1 MSIHPMLSVL
11 RRHLLPA
18 TALVLLGAGLGFQ
31 VSSYLGDGDVQDQG
45 EKLKEALVK
54 IDRYYADPVSSEDL
68 AAKGIQE
75 MVDDLDPHSSY
86 IPADRMQDL
95 RDRYEGSFG
104 GVGISF
110 EVVDDTARV
119 VSPLPG
125 GPSQQ
130 AGVQAGDRIVAIE
143 DSSAVGISSSGLQD
157 RLKGRSGTEVSF
169 TVYRP
174 LSDKRLTFTVERDK
188 ISYRTV
194 TAVHMIDQETGYL
207 HIGRFAKPTHNE
219 FTDAVESLKSKGMER
234 LVLDLRGNRGGV
246 MQSSIQIA
254 DEMLGTAGATIVET
268 RYRRASANRTYEAS
282 SGGLLTGEPI
292 SVLVDQGSASASE
305 ILTGALQDHDR
316 ALVVG
321 RRTFGKALVQKPF
334 SLTDGSALQLTV
346 GHYYTP
352 VGRLIQTPYEKG
364 KMDAYY
370 EEKSARLEN
379 ALFNAEE
386 YRRSVP
392 DSLRYRTD
400 HGRTVFG
407 GGGILPDEIV
417 RPDTTSLAAYVR
429 RSGLAQQFARKW
441 FSDHERSLR
450 STWRDREDAFP
461 KEYEV
466 PDEVLSAL
474 WTFAQKEDF
483 LALKNSG
490 AEAGGAERTYRP
502 SAAEAARDAVASR
515 IKGHLADILY
525 GRGAAR
531 PILNRAIPIVQRA
544 LNSWP
549 TSEALAAYHGARS
562 PQESG

>member
-1 MSIHPMLSVL
+1 MLLVF
-11 RRHLLPA
+11 RRHLFPIA
-18 TALVLLGAGLGFQ
+18 ALVLLGTGLGFQ
-31 VSSYLGDGDVQDQG
+31 VNSYLGNDDVQDQG

-54 IDRYYADPVSSEDL
+54 IDRYYTNPVSTQDL
-68 AAKGIQE
+68 AEEGIRG

-86 IPADRMQDL
+86 IPADRMRDL

-125 GPSQQ
+125 GPSQK
-130 AGVQAGDRIVAIE
+130 AGVQAGDRIIAIE
-143 DSSAVGISSSGLQD
+143 DSSAIGISSSGLQD
-157 RLKGRSGTEVSF
+157 RLKGRLGTEVSF
-169 TVYRP
+169 TVYRS
-174 LSDKRLTFTVERDK
+174 LSDKHLNFTVKRDE

-194 TAVHMIDQETGYL
+194 TAAHMIDETTGYL
-207 HIGRFAKPTHNE
+207 RIGRFAKPTHSE
-219 FTDAVESLKSKGMER
+219 FTDAVESLKSKGMDR

-282 SGGLLTGEPI
+282 SGGRLTSEPI

-334 SLTDGSALQLTV
+334 SLADGSALQLTV

-352 VGRLIQTPYEKG
+352 TGRLIQTPYEKG
-364 KMDAYY
+364 EIDAYY
-370 EEKSARLEN
+370 EGKSTGFEN

-386 YRRSVP
+386 YRRSLP

-417 RPDTTSLAAYVR
+417 SPDTTSLAAYVR

-441 FSDHERSLR
+441 FSDHEISLR
-450 STWRDREDAFP
+450 STWQDREDAFS
-461 KEYEV
+461 KEYKV
-466 PDEVLSAL
+466 PSEALSAF

-483 LALKNSG
+483 LALRDS
-490 AEAGGAERTYRP
+490 AEASKEERVYQP
-502 SAAEAARDAVASR
+502 SAAEAARDAVRSR
-515 IKGHLADILY
+515 IKGHLAGILY
-525 GRGAAR
+525 GLGAAR
-531 PILNRAIPIVQRA
+531 PILNKTSPIVQRA
-544 LNSWP
+544 LNSWSA
-549 TSEALAAYHGARS
+549 SEALADYHGAAS